1 LTVERG
7 DIMPDD
13 ETINEEFDQTGTH
26 AFLFV
31 DHVSE
36 TTTPEDVVRALRARE
51 RAQVL
56 YASTFVGDF
65 QAFAHLRVEEVGLE
79 GIGKLQD
86 LIEEIVGIGARCEYG
101 VETKIQPL
109 GAKRRSPG
117 LIVLTRIQIKP
128 GAEIREARDALIGLP
143 EGERPGGFVGIS
155 LMSGKWTVLLQTTG
169 DSVDEAHDNV
179 AAIVAM
185 LPGVKRTSTAFA
197 DGGRTSM
204 RHPRVSTEG

>member
-1 LTVERG
+1 
-7 DIMPDD
+7 MPDD
-13 ETINEEFDQTGTH
+13 EEFIEEFDQTGTH

-36 TTTPEDVVRALRARE
+36 TTTPEEVVGALRGRE
-51 RAQVL
+51 RAEVL

-86 LIEEIVGIGARCEYG
+86 LIDEIVRIGARCQYG

-117 LIVLTRIQIKP
+117 LIVLTRIEIDP
-128 GAEIREARDALIGLP
+128 GAGIEAARDELIAREELP
-143 EGERPGGFVGIS
+143 AGFVGIS
-155 LMSGKWTVLLQTTG
+155 LMSGEWTVLLQTTG
-169 DSVDEAHDNV
+169 ESVDEAHDNV
-179 AAIVAM
+179 RAIVGE
-185 LPGVKRTSTAFA
+185 LPGVGRTSTAFA
-197 DGGRTSM
+197 SGDRT
-204 RHPRVSTEG
+204 RLNHPRG